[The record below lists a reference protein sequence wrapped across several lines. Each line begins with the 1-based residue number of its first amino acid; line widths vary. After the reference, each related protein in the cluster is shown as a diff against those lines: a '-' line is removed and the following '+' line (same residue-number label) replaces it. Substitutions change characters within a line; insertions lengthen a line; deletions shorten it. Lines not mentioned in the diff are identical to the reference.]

1 MRCSPRRFVVPL
13 VVATAALIAV
23 STEAG
28 SAATPSAATTSAAL
42 AEPKR
47 ERVKD
52 YPTREECEAAG
63 KAGVRARKWKDPVC
77 WAYWST
83 GYWSLIVTRL

>member
-1 MRCSPRRFVVPL
+1 MSL
-13 VVATAALIAV
+13 L
-23 STEAG
+23 SMEAG
-28 SAATPSAATTSAAL
+28 SAATTSAAL